1 MGVNSLPRIVT
12 RQREYTGKS
21 EEFQYCYCYYYSTAE
36 TGAGGSDAGESRVAL
51 ARVAARCVGTGG
63 RRAAV
68 LTVDLRVTLVHV
80 STTHTHTHT
89 LRTSAANEWV
99 YRRTL

>member
-1 MGVNSLPRIVT
+1 MGVNSLPRTVT

-21 EEFQYCYCYYYSTAE
+21 EEFQYYYSTAE

-80 STTHTHTHT
+80 STTHTHT